1 MEIIIFGAS
10 GGIGRLL
17 VGQALNAGYMVKA
30 YVRHP
35 SKLELT
41 HQNLEIIKGELSD
54 FENIRTAIAG
64 VDAVISTLGPLLKR
78 NYEGWAILDAHIN
91 IVKAME
97 MEGVNR
103 FITIATPSVNFNWDI
118 SSITTKMPTIMAKL
132 FFPKAYKE
140 IVKVGN
146 VVSDSSLDWTIVR
159 IIAPNNKPLTGSVKV
174 TFGETKIKWG
184 ISRADIAAYLLL
196 QVEDAQQIYSM
207 PIIGS

>member
-1 MEIIIFGAS
+1 MEITIFGAS

-17 VGQALNAGYMVKA
+17 VEQALDAGYMVKA
-30 YVRHP
+30 YVRNP

-64 VDAVISTLGPLLKR
+64 VDAVISTLGPPLKR
-78 NYEGWAILDAHIN
+78 NYKGWAILDAHIN

-103 FITIATPSVNFNWDI
+103 FITIATPSVNFRWDI
-118 SSITTKMPTIMAKL
+118 SSITTKMPTVMAKL
-132 FFPKAYKE
+132 LFPKAYKE
-140 IVKVGN
+140 IVMVGN

-184 ISRADIAAYLLL
+184 ISRADVAAYLLL

>member
-1 MEIIIFGAS
+1 MEITIFGAS

-17 VGQALNAGYMVKA
+17 VEQALDAGYMVKA
-30 YVRHP
+30 YVRNP
-35 SKLELT
+35 SKFELT

-64 VDAVISTLGPLLKR
+64 VDAVISTLGPPLKR
-78 NYEGWAILDAHIN
+78 NYKGWAILDAHIN

-132 FFPKAYKE
+132 FFSKAYKE

-146 VVSDSSLDWTIVR
+146 VVSYSKLDWTIVR
-159 IIAPNNKPLTGSVKV
+159 FIAPNNKPLTGSVKV

>member
-30 YVRHP
+30 YVRNP

-64 VDAVISTLGPLLKR
+64 VDAVISTLGPPLKR
-78 NYEGWAILDAHIN
+78 NYKGWAILDAHIN

-103 FITIATPSVNFNWDI
+103 FITIATPSVNFRWDI
-118 SSITTKMPTIMAKL
+118 SSIITKMPTVMAKL
-132 FFPKAYKE
+132 LFPKAYKE
-140 IVKVGN
+140 IVMVGN

>member
-1 MEIIIFGAS
+1 MEITIFGAS

-17 VGQALNAGYMVKA
+17 VEQALDAGYMVKA
-30 YVRHP
+30 YVRNP

-64 VDAVISTLGPLLKR
+64 VDAVISTLGPPLKR
-78 NYEGWAILDAHIN
+78 NYKGWAILDAHIN

-146 VVSDSSLDWTIVR
+146 VVSYSKLDWTIVR
-159 IIAPNNKPLTGSVKV
+159 FIAPNNKPLTGSVKV

>member
-1 MEIIIFGAS
+1 MEITIFGAS

-17 VGQALNAGYMVKA
+17 VEQALDAGYMVKA
-30 YVRHP
+30 YVRNP

-64 VDAVISTLGPLLKR
+64 VDAVISTLGPPLKR
-78 NYEGWAILDAHIN
+78 NYKGWAILDAHIN

-118 SSITTKMPTIMAKL
+118 SSITTKMPTVMAKL
-132 FFPKAYKE
+132 LFPKAYKE
-140 IVKVGN
+140 IVMVGN

>member
-1 MEIIIFGAS
+1 MEITIFGAS

-17 VGQALNAGYMVKA
+17 VEQALDAGYMVKA
-30 YVRHP
+30 YVRNP

-64 VDAVISTLGPLLKR
+64 VDAVISTLGPPLKR
-78 NYEGWAILDAHIN
+78 NYKGWAILDAHIN

-103 FITIATPSVNFNWDI
+103 FITIATPSVNFRWDI
-118 SSITTKMPTIMAKL
+118 SSIITKMPTVMAKL
-132 FFPKAYKE
+132 LFPKAYKE
-140 IVKVGN
+140 IVMVGN

>member
-1 MEIIIFGAS
+1 MEITIFGAS

-17 VGQALNAGYMVKA
+17 VEQALDAGYMVKA
-30 YVRHP
+30 YVRNP

-64 VDAVISTLGPLLKR
+64 VDAVISTLGPPLKR
-78 NYEGWAILDAHIN
+78 NYKGWAILDAHIN

-103 FITIATPSVNFNWDI
+103 FITIATPSVNFRWDI
-118 SSITTKMPTIMAKL
+118 SSITTKMPTVMAKL
-132 FFPKAYKE
+132 LFPKAYKE
-140 IVKVGN
+140 IVMVGN

-159 IIAPNNKPLTGSVKV
+159 IIAPNNKPLAGSVKV

>member
-30 YVRHP
+30 YVRNP

-64 VDAVISTLGPLLKR
+64 VDAVISTLGPPLKR

-132 FFPKAYKE
+132 FFSKAYKE

-146 VVSDSSLDWTIVR
+146 VVSYSKLDWTIVR
-159 IIAPNNKPLTGSVKV
+159 FIAPNNKPLTGSVKV

>member
-1 MEIIIFGAS
+1 MEITIFGAS

-17 VGQALNAGYMVKA
+17 VEQALDAGYMVKA
-30 YVRHP
+30 YVRNP

-64 VDAVISTLGPLLKR
+64 VDAVISTLGPPLKR
-78 NYEGWAILDAHIN
+78 NYKGWAILDAHIN

-118 SSITTKMPTIMAKL
+118 SSITT
-132 FFPKAYKE
+132 
-140 IVKVGN
+140 
-146 VVSDSSLDWTIVR
+146 
-159 IIAPNNKPLTGSVKV
+159 
-174 TFGETKIKWG
+174 
-184 ISRADIAAYLLL
+184 
-196 QVEDAQQIYSM
+196 
-207 PIIGS
+207 

>member
-1 MEIIIFGAS
+1 MEITIFGAS

-17 VGQALNAGYMVKA
+17 VEQALDAGYMVKA
-30 YVRHP
+30 YVRNP

-64 VDAVISTLGPLLKR
+64 VDAVISTLGPPLKR

-132 FFPKAYKE
+132 FFSKAYKE

-146 VVSDSSLDWTIVR
+146 VVSYSKLDWTIVR
-159 IIAPNNKPLTGSVKV
+159 FIAPNNKPLTGSVKV

>member
-17 VGQALNAGYMVKA
+17 VEQALDAGYMVKA
-30 YVRHP
+30 YVRNP

-64 VDAVISTLGPLLKR
+64 VDAVISTLGPPLKR
-78 NYEGWAILDAHIN
+78 NYKGWAILDAHIN

-103 FITIATPSVNFNWDI
+103 FITIATPSVNFRWDI
-118 SSITTKMPTIMAKL
+118 SSIITKMPTVMAKL
-132 FFPKAYKE
+132 LFPKAYKE
-140 IVKVGN
+140 IVMVGN